1 MRIERIGAVLLLG
14 AMCGISLQGQK
25 EHRQPLNDAQIDQI
39 REAGIDPNGRIKLYV
54 KFIGERVDTIRG
66 FSNRGRSAARAHR
79 LDDELLDLAALMDEL
94 GANLDQYGDRKADMR
109 KALKALND
117 VMPDWLHVLQT
128 LPSEPGFQLSQ
139 KDALEATKDI
149 ADDASQLLKE
159 QTAYFA
165 EHKDEKGQERAEPK

>member
-117 VMPDWLHVLQT
+117 VMPDWLQVLQT
-128 LPSEPGFQLSQ
+128 LPTEPGFQLSQ